1 MFTIAQAETGY
12 CHSLPVNSQHTDL
25 KTRFNDIFL
34 PLKIIDFTINF
45 LPYSTQFFGSW
56 IFLNRLIMADFPS
69 IKLNLPHSR
78 FKNSLT
84 QISDFFSEFGPLSPA
99 VQHDR

>member
-1 MFTIAQAETGY
+1 MT
-12 CHSLPVNSQHTDL
+12 
-25 KTRFNDIFL
+25 
-34 PLKIIDFTINF
+34 
-45 LPYSTQFFGSW
+45 
-56 IFLNRLIMADFPS
+56 DFPN
-69 IKLNLPHSR
+69 IKLNLPHNR